1 MGNRSGRVLY
11 PSIFYPDGS
20 RGRRAKS
27 IAFASMD
34 ETEFQQV
41 YKAVLNVLWNWI
53 LFRKIFLSGRSLKT
67 WPRIC
72 WSSHEND
79 MVSASGVY
87 HPKRR
92 MSW

>member
-1 MGNRSGRVLY
+1 DVALLKSFDAFREWVTVQAGFYTGH
-11 PSIFYPDGS
+11 FYPDGS

-53 LFRKIFLSGRSLKT
+53 LFRKFSSLEEV
-67 WPRIC
+67 
-72 WSSHEND
+72 EN
-79 MVSASGVY
+79 VAA
-87 HPKRR
+87 HLLEFA
-92 MSW
+92 

>member
-1 MGNRSGRVLY
+1 MTIVPTYGVFPESTRFPVYSVENIRPVC
-11 PSIFYPDGS
+11 S

-53 LFRKIFLSGRSLKT
+53 LFRKF
-67 WPRIC
+67 
-72 WSSHEND
+72 SSPEEVEN
-79 MVSASGVY
+79 VAA
-87 HPKRR
+87 HLLEFA
-92 MSW
+92 

>member
-1 MGNRSGRVLY
+1 
-11 PSIFYPDGS
+11 S

-53 LFRKIFLSGRSLKT
+53 LFRKFSSPADDTSGRIS
-67 WPRIC
+67 
-72 WSSHEND
+72 
-79 MVSASGVY
+79 Y
-87 HPKRR
+87 
-92 MSW
+92 